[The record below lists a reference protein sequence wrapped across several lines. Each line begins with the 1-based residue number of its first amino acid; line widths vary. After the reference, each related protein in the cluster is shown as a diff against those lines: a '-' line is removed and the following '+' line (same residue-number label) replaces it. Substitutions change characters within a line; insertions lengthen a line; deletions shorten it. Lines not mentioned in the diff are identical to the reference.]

1 MAKIAVNVRSDKGD
15 LGIHPK
21 HGQLIPGSKL
31 TIEEEDFAAELF
43 ERPKPDFLSPHEE
56 ADKARAAELGRQVGH
71 QDPPPEPPQFEQS
84 AGPEQR
90 EMTAQP
96 SAGKKAKEVTL
107 A

>member
-1 MAKIAVNVRSDKGD
+1 MAKIAVKVRSDKGD

-21 HGQLIPGSKL
+21 HGQLTPGSTL
-31 TIEEEDFAAELF
+31 TIEEEDFAVELF
-43 ERPKPDFLSPHEE
+43 ERPKPDFLSPHEK
-56 ADKARAAELGRQVGH
+56 ADQARAAELGHQVGH
-71 QDPPPEPPQFEQS
+71 QDPPPEAPQVEQS
-84 AGPEQR
+84 APADQR